1 MRTAKKYSAPTWN
14 EVHEMMLRIAEKI
27 RDDAF
32 RPDIIVG
39 LARGGLV
46 PARVFSDLLEQS
58 NLATIRTEC
67 YVGTSKSKSK
77 PVLSEK
83 LSARVEGQSVLL
95 VDDVADTGRSL
106 KLAKRHIMESGA
118 REIRIVALFKKPW
131 STLKPDYSAAET
143 SLWVVFPWDMKETVR
158 SAFENRGN
166 MTNTELSEKL
176 KSAGLPE
183 PLVDRFLREISGEKT
198 C

>member
-1 MRTAKKYSAPTWN
+1 
-14 EVHEMMLRIAEKI
+14 MMLEVAEKI
-27 RDDAF
+27 RDDGF
-32 RPDIIVG
+32 KPDIIVG

-58 NLATIRTEC
+58 NLATTRTEC
-67 YVGTSKSKSK
+67 YVGISKSKSN
-77 PVLSEK
+77 PVLSEQ

-95 VDDVADTGRSL
+95 VDDIADTGRSL
-106 KLAKRHIMESGA
+106 ELAKKHIMESGA
-118 REIRIVALFKKPW
+118 REIRIVTLFKKPW

-143 SLWVVFPWDMKETVR
+143 SRWVVFPWDMKETVR

-166 MTNTELSEKL
+166 MTNADLSEKL
-176 KSAGLPE
+176 KSAGLPKT
-183 PLVDRFLREISGEKT
+183 LVHRFLKEITGEKT

>member
-14 EVHEMMLRIAEKI
+14 EAHEMMLRIAEKI
-27 RDDAF
+27 RDDGF
-32 RPDIIVG
+32 KPDIIVG

-58 NLATIRTEC
+58 SLGTIRTEC
-67 YVGTSKSKSK
+67 YVGTGKSKSK

-95 VDDVADTGRSL
+95 VDDIADTGRSL
-106 KLAKRHIMESGA
+106 ELARKHIMESGA

-158 SAFENRGN
+158 SAFKNRGN
-166 MTNTELSEKL
+166 MTNAELSEKL
-176 KSAGLPE
+176 KSAGLPKT
-183 PLVDRFLREISGEKT
+183 LVDRFLREITGEKT